1 MSESDYDSV
10 DEYTSLM
17 DGHVAES
24 RSDDLSLVNE
34 RRKRRSRVGNEEVTC
49 QTFSI
54 DYSLLINK
62 PFTDSV

>member
-34 RRKRRSRVGNEEVTC
+34 RRKRRSRVGNEEVIS
-49 QTFSI
+49 QNFSI
-54 DYSLLINK
+54 DYALLINK
-62 PFTDSV
+62 PLTDSV